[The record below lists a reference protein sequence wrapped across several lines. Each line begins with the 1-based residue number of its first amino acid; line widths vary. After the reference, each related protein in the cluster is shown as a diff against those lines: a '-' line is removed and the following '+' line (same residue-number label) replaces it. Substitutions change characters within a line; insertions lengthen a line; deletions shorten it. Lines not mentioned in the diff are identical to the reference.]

1 MLIWSGKHTNK
12 VSTFNLNYVPLN
24 INFIR
29 LNGISKNI
37 SAHYNHAP
45 CKNIWQNTSQIYT
58 CDYKKQIQCLWN
70 SPTNKENK
78 CGYICLVPEFLEH
91 HVLNEIENFWRPN
104 LWKKDQKLQCFWEG
118 CNFVVETQ
126 MKGAK
131 PLSRLKNHIKMH
143 LGIKSCVCE
152 KCNQRFANLTR
163 FRDHYG
169 YVIIKSVSSGLIPI
183 CLTDNV

>member
-1 MLIWSGKHTNK
+1 M
-12 VSTFNLNYVPLN
+12 
-24 INFIR
+24 
-29 LNGISKNI
+29 
-37 SAHYNHAP
+37 
-45 CKNIWQNTSQIYT
+45 
-58 CDYKKQIQCLWN
+58 
-70 SPTNKENK
+70 
-78 CGYICLVPEFLEH
+78 PEFLEH

-169 YVIIKSVSSGLIPI
+169 YVIIKSVSSGVIPI
-183 CLTDNV
+183 CLTANVCNF

>member
-1 MLIWSGKHTNK
+1 M
-12 VSTFNLNYVPLN
+12 YVRTN

-37 SAHYNHAP
+37 SARYNHAP
-45 CKNIWQNTSQIYT
+45 CTNIWQNASQIYT

-169 YVIIKSVSSGLIPI
+169 YVIIKSVSSGVIPI
-183 CLTDNV
+183 CLTANGYNF